1 MYEFFGEKCDDFKKN
16 YSEGLVYLKII
27 LFRLIKDSKVMSWRD
42 QLSDTDI
49 F

>member
-1 MYEFFGEKCDDFKKN
+1 MNFLAKNGMDFKKI

-42 QLSDTDI
+42 QISDTDI